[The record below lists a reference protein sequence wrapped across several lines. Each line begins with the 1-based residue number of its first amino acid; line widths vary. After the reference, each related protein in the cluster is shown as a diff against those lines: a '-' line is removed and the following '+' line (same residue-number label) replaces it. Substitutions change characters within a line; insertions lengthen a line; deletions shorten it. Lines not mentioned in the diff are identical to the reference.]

1 MAEYIERDA
10 VIATIAKHMA
20 SVNEHCYSVNHS
32 KEQYDIYAMATNHAI
47 DYVRCV
53 PAADV
58 APVVRCRDCFW
69 YKPAH
74 FAADD
79 GKEYEWDGTMTLYA
93 RSDGIHV
100 GGKCKHDR
108 NTAYGEKDMAFRNPD
123 DFCSYGEWRHSDD

>member
-1 MAEYIERDA
+1 MIEYIERRKCSNECYKIYEETVRENKSLTAAEVKTLMLRFEKAINAVPAVDA
-10 VIATIAKHMA
+10 V
-20 SVNEHCYSVNHS
+20 
-32 KEQYDIYAMATNHAI
+32 
-47 DYVRCV
+47 
-53 PAADV
+53 
-58 APVVRCRDCFW
+58 PVVRCRDCFW

-108 NTAYGEKDMAFRNPD
+108 NTAYGGKDMAFRNPD
-123 DFCSYGEWRHSDD
+123 DFCSYGERRNSDD